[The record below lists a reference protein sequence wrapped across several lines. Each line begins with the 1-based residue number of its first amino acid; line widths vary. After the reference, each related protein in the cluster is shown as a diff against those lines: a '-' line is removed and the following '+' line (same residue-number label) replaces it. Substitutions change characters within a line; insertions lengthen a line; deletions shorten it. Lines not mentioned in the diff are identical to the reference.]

1 MGKNQGLFLCIPDSS
16 FISAMSLGKL
26 CHGGQGKWG
35 RYNTFPDYLPIG
47 LQLPYAEEGLG
58 EVVCVVA
65 ERSGCVGGCTS
76 QLLAAG
82 DNRNMSEPNC
92 RALPDR
98 QQIPA
103 EAEHI
108 QKAFF

>member
-1 MGKNQGLFLCIPDSS
+1 
-16 FISAMSLGKL
+16 MSLGKL

-65 ERSGCVGGCTS
+65 ERSGCGWVYLTAPSSWG
-76 QLLAAG
+76 QQ
-82 DNRNMSEPNC
+82 EYV
-92 RALPDR
+92 RA
-98 QQIPA
+98 
-103 EAEHI
+103 
-108 QKAFF
+108 